1 MHFGGILPNYQ
12 DLLAIFERMKLE
24 WSVER
29 KAIHF
34 GRECPFLLKCCIFDG
49 IADDVAIDDIPSSA
63 YELVTLWRIS
73 GRADLFKD
81 VGFGQWGI
89 EVLPPR
95 EAVEA
100 TLKQKRIRGREFL
113 DGDVVF
119 ARFYGDSELLLMDSE
134 GAVYVS
140 LPLDE
145 RCNWPRV
152 ADSLK
157 IFLEK
162 LVDHQGAKYWDGP
175 KGVS

>member
-1 MHFGGILPNYQ
+1 MGSGGILTDYQ
-12 DLLAIFERMKLE
+12 DLYAIFERMKLE

-49 IADDVAIDDIPSSA
+49 IAGDVAIEGIPDSA
-63 YELVTLWRIS
+63 YELIAFWRIS
-73 GRADLFKD
+73 GHADLFKD

-89 EVLPPR
+89 EVLSPW

-113 DGDVVF
+113 DGDVIF

-140 LPLDE
+140 LPLDG

-157 IFLEK
+157 IFLER
-162 LVDHQGAKYWDGP
+162 LMNYQGAKYWDGP
-175 KGVS
+175 KGVF